1 MNASEQ
7 ARGTTGT
14 SAPRASSLP
23 GRAPQPTS
31 RSPITERQNEPAML
45 TLLRACTWHYRQARR
60 WHLLKILGTVVLAAA
75 APAVTFWFPAAADGV
90 AAAAGAWVLAGRTVL
105 ALAEQRQ
112 IQAGVTMQEQF
123 DVALFRLRWNTS
135 LAGPKA
141 AAEDIADAARHIT
154 DDSHLRDWYAPTGD
168 APWPLDVLLC
178 QRSSAVWGRRA
189 HYGYGITIAMLGSAW
204 FLAGIIMGLTAHLT
218 LGGYLIKL
226 FLPSQP
232 AFLDTIELSRSHLR
246 HSADKHAIE
255 QQADALW
262 EKGCRRPVSVTVA
275 DCRAVQ
281 DQAYRLR
288 SRGPRVAQWFYQLRR
303 GRDQQAME
311 AAARQLMDQLV
322 PPARR

>member
-1 MNASEQ
+1 
-7 ARGTTGT
+7 
-14 SAPRASSLP
+14 
-23 GRAPQPTS
+23 
-31 RSPITERQNEPAML
+31 ML
-45 TLLRACTWHYRQARR
+45 TLLRAYSWHYQQARR
-60 WHLLKILGTVVLAAA
+60 WHLVKILGTVVLAAA
-75 APAVTFWFPAAADGV
+75 APAVTFWFPGAADGV
-90 AAAAGAWVLAGRTVL
+90 AATAGAWVLAGRTLL

-112 IQAGVTMQEQF
+112 IRAGVTMQEQF
-123 DVALFRLRWNTS
+123 DVDLFGLPWNTS

-154 DDSHLRDWYAPTGD
+154 DDSRLRDWYAPTGD

-189 HYGYGITIAMLGSAW
+189 HYAYGITIAALGSAW
-204 FLAGIIMGLTAHLT
+204 FLAGIIMGLAAHLT
-218 LGGYLIKL
+218 LSGYLIKL

-246 HSADKHAIE
+246 QSADKQAIE

-262 EKGCRRPVSVTVA
+262 EKGCRRPTSVTAA
-275 DCRAVQ
+275 DCRAIQ

-288 SRGPRVAQWFYQLRR
+288 RRGPRVAQWFYHLRR

-311 AAARQLMDQLV
+311 AAASQLLDQL
-322 PPARR
+322 ATSAIR

>member
-1 MNASEQ
+1 MNSNRQVHGTAGAGVPGASNPQ
-7 ARGTTGT
+7 V
-14 SAPRASSLP
+14 
-23 GRAPQPTS
+23 RAPQSTL
-31 RSPITERQNEPAML
+31 RSSITDRQNEPATL
-45 TLLRACTWHYRQARR
+45 ALLRAYTWHYRQARR

-75 APAVTFWFPAAADGV
+75 APAVTFWFPAAADGL

-112 IQAGVTMQEQF
+112 VRAAVTMQEQF
-123 DVALFRLRWNTS
+123 DVELFGLPWNAS
-135 LAGPKA
+135 LVGPKA

-154 DDSHLRDWYAPTGD
+154 DDRHLRDWYAPTGD
-168 APWPLDVLLC
+168 APRPLDVLLC

-189 HYGYGITIAMLGSAW
+189 HYDYGITIAMLGSAW
-204 FLAGIIMGLTAHLT
+204 FIAGIVMGLEAHLT

-246 HSADKHAIE
+246 QSAEKYAVEH
-255 QQADALW
+255 QADALW
-262 EKGCRRPVSVTVA
+262 EKGCRRPASVTAA

-288 SRGPRVAQWFYQLRR
+288 SSGPRIAQWFYQSRR

-311 AAARQLMDQLV
+311 AAVRRLMDQIV
-322 PPARR
+322 TPPRR